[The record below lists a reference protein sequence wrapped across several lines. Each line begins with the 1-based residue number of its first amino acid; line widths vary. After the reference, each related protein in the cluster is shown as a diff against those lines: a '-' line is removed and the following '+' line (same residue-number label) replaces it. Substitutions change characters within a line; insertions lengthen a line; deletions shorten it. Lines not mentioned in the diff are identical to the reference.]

1 MPFGHTHSCRRGS
14 PKDISMNLRFAL
26 GPHLVFEATAYG
38 CAITMYFYLRRRAGR
53 APFPPETILW
63 LICGCMF
70 GAWLGSKLLVLL
82 ENRHRFVTIES
93 WIHLLTQTGRS

>member
-1 MPFGHTHSCRRGS
+1 
-14 PKDISMNLRFAL
+14 MNLRFAL